1 MLTVDRRLFDSGIV
15 ILGVSE
21 GTFSMVAMI
30 NNVVHVL
37 GMELCAILAL
47 SLGFNPCGH
56 RPKGRYQRY
65 EGA

>member
-1 MLTVDRRLFDSGIV
+1 MTVGRRLFDSGVV
-15 ILGVSE
+15 ILCVSE
-21 GTFSMVAMI
+21 DTFSMVAGV

-65 EGA
+65 EGS